1 MTNFKPMLAATLDP
15 FNLDIEYPCMAS
27 YKLDGVRCIIRN
39 GMAVSRSLKR
49 IPNQLVQNTFGDFNL
64 EGLDGELIVG
74 EPNAKDVFNKT
85 SSLVMSKV
93 DVGRYVSL
101 QDFYD
106 VPVTFHVFDWVP
118 AAAQIGG
125 FFARYKDLTKF
136 LRGKPGLHLVPHQ
149 IINSKTELLAYEAG
163 ALSQGFEGVMVRK
176 MHGPYKYGRS
186 TNKEGYLLK
195 LKRFHDGEAV
205 VLDVTHLRRN
215 SNDAIVNG
223 LGYKERSTKKE
234 GMQATEMLGSMT
246 VKDTKTGIVFD
257 VGSGFTEEERIMW
270 WIDKPVGKTIKYKS
284 QQAGAKDKPR
294 FPVFM
299 GFRDEKDMG

>member
-15 FNLDIEYPCMAS
+15 FNLDIQYPCMAS

-39 GMAVSRSLKR
+39 GEAVSRSLKP
-49 IPNQLVQNTFGDFNL
+49 IPNQLVQNTFGHVNL
-64 EGLDGELIVG
+64 EGLDGELIAG

-85 SSLVMSKV
+85 SSVVMSKV
-93 DVGRYVSL
+93 DIGKQVKL
-101 QDFYD
+101 QGFYD
-106 VPVTFHVFDWVP
+106 IPVTFHVFDWVP
-118 AAAQIGG
+118 TVAPVNG

-136 LRGKPGLHLVPHQ
+136 LRGKHGLNLVPHQ
-149 IINSKTELLAYEAG
+149 VIHSKEELLAYEAG

-186 TNKEGYLLK
+186 TLKEEYLLK

-205 VLDVTHLRRN
+205 VLDVTHLRHN

-223 LGYKERSTKKE
+223 LGYKERSTKKA
-234 GMQATEMLGSMT
+234 GMQATKMLGSMT

-270 WIDKPVGKTIKYKS
+270 WINKPIGRMIKYKS

-299 GFRDEKDMG
+299 GFRDDEDM